1 MAFAESWISHP
12 SQKYT
17 THIVVMPQH
26 SQGLCHTCK
35 LCHYAALNRRC
46 KGLITRLWGSLRW
59 RGAKVSSKSVYVTEE
74 NVRNDR
80 RPATGTRWQKLFT
93 DVKRQVGGILV
104 ILCIAVRQVTK
115 HGLCKIP
122 YTLLRHCL
130 CLSPSHKSNSV
141 DPPSGQPFCI
151 PLYLAYFI

>member
-1 MAFAESWISHP
+1 M
-12 SQKYT
+12 T
-17 THIVVMPQH
+17 PQH

-93 DVKRQVGGILV
+93 EVKRQVGVILV
-104 ILCIAVRQVTK
+104 ILCIAVCQVTGTGCAK
-115 HGLCKIP
+115 LQTQFCSIVCACHP
-122 YTLLRHCL
+122 VT
-130 CLSPSHKSNSV
+130 NSV
-141 DPPSGQPFCI
+141 DPRSGQPFCI
-151 PLYLAYFI
+151 PLYLAYFIETHVPWVKQQKGAMLEL